1 MPDGGTVP
9 DLEGQDMTSKD
20 FEGDVALVT
29 GAASGIGRAIALALG
44 AAGSRVIAADI
55 NDVSDVVSAI
65 QASGAEAIAAPCD
78 LAGKDGW
85 KELLAQARDAFGTL
99 TVFVHSASPRRLE
112 TQTILQVTE
121 DEWDAM
127 VNTNLRSG
135 FFLAR
140 EIAADMRQN
149 NIQGRILFVASL
161 HAHTPRNL
169 PHYSASKAGQVMVVK
184 ELAKALGPDG
194 IRVNGVAPGA
204 IPGGGFQ
211 GDFSKLSERIAMRR
225 PGSPEDVAAGALAL
239 LSQSSGAYITGAI
252 LPVDGGLDLHNWID
266 PPADI

>member
-1 MPDGGTVP
+1 MADQ
-9 DLEGQDMTSKD
+9 EFS
-20 FEGDVALVT
+20 GDVALVT

-44 AAGSRVIAADI
+44 AAGSSVIAADI
-55 NDVSDVVSAI
+55 SDVTEVATAIEESGSQAVAVS
-65 QASGAEAIAAPCD
+65 CD
-78 LAGKDGW
+78 LSGRDGW
-85 KELLAQARDAFGTL
+85 KDLLGVARQALGAPTI
-99 TVFVHSASPRRLE
+99 FVHSASPRRIE

-140 EIAADMRQN
+140 ELASDMRGAG
-149 NIQGRILFVASL
+149 IKGRILFVASL

-169 PHYSASKAGQVMVVK
+169 PHYSASKAGQVMVVR

-211 GDFSKLSERIAMRR
+211 GDFTKLSERIAMRR
-225 PGSPEDVAAGALAL
+225 PGSPEDVASGALAL
-239 LSQSSGAYITGAI
+239 LSERSGAYITGAI

-266 PPADI
+266 PPSEI